1 MENGEKPDLAVQ
13 GRQENNTVKGRQNT
27 AGREW
32 LHGEIWVCLCGFIY
46 TSGNDRRSVLGD

>member
-1 MENGEKPDLAVQ
+1 MENGEKPDLAVK